1 MILFSQMNQ
10 ECRRLL
16 DYAHTGFDRLMQ
28 RRVMF
33 AGGVLIA
40 IGYLDWIIALIGC
53 VLCYTLDH
61 VEMKACSALLKAR
74 DLLNDDAGLR
84 KKLRARLHLA
94 GVASTFAVVLF
105 IVATSL
111 SAPEDLRF
119 LPLMFFVSAALY
131 WTVSQHQLD
140 DIVRSR
146 SLIVAAGVLVVLAV
160 PMVMHPPGMASLM
173 WPKAM
178 TTACVFY
185 FVHLCARAYAANYD
199 RSLDQITAA
208 ERSLKEAAESDQ
220 HKSDLLRVLSHELR
234 TPLNGVLGMTQ
245 LLSLG
250 ELTSQQRTQLATI
263 TSSGNRLD
271 ELLTEV
277 MDSERLNSG
286 SLRIVKKPVNFSA
299 FISPILDRHRRAADA
314 KGLRFEVEAQTDLP
328 DRIII
333 DAARAAQCLDHLISN
348 AVKFTT
354 EGHVKVSCS
363 HITSPGPPRLIF
375 KVRDTGIGMTK
386 DAQSRIFQ
394 RFAQE
399 DMSESRIYGGM
410 GLGLWNSKIMAE
422 LMGGSLGVSSKP
434 GVGSTFTL
442 NLIAEAVTA
451 KDAGASAQG
460 SGQTADLA
468 S

>member
-1 MILFSQMNQ
+1 MNQ

-40 IGYLDWIIALIGC
+40 IGYLDWIVALIGC
-53 VLCYTLDH
+53 VLCFALDYA
-61 VEMKACSALLKAR
+61 EMKACSALLKAR
-74 DLLNDDAGLR
+74 DLLSDDADLR
-84 KKLRARLHLA
+84 AKLRARLHLA
-94 GVASTFAVVLF
+94 GSASTFAVVLF
-105 IVATSL
+105 VVATSL
-111 SAPEDLRF
+111 QAPEDLRF
-119 LPLMFFVSAALY
+119 LPLMFLISAALY
-131 WTVSQHQLD
+131 WTVSQHQLA
-140 DIVRSR
+140 DIVRAR
-146 SLIVAAGVLVVLAV
+146 SLIVASGVLVILAI
-160 PMVMHPPGMASLM
+160 PMMTNAPGMTSVM
-173 WPKAM
+173 WPKVM

-185 FVHLCARAYAANYD
+185 FVHICARAYAANYD
-199 RSLDQITAA
+199 RSLDQIMAA

-250 ELTSQQRTQLATI
+250 ELTRQQRAQLATI

-277 MDSERLNSG
+277 MDSERLNTG
-286 SLRIVKKPVNFSA
+286 RMRIIKEPVDFSS
-299 FISPILDRHRRAADA
+299 FIGPILDRHRRAADA
-314 KGLRFEVEAQTDLP
+314 KGLHFDVEAQTDLP
-328 DRIII
+328 DRVVI

-348 AVKFTT
+348 AVKFTN
-354 EGHVKVSCS
+354 EGYVKVSCS

-375 KVRDTGIGMTK
+375 KVRDTGIGMSK

-399 DMSESRIYGGM
+399 DMSESRNYGGM

-422 LMGGSLGVSSKP
+422 LMGGSLGVNSKP
-434 GVGSTFTL
+434 GVGSTFML

-451 KDAGASAQG
+451 KGANASAQG
-460 SGQTADLA
+460 SGQATDLA

>member
-1 MILFSQMNQ
+1 MALSGKMNQ
-10 ECRRLL
+10 ESRRLL
-16 DYAHTGFDRLMQ
+16 DYAHTGYDRLMQ

-53 VLCYTLDH
+53 VLCYSLDH

-74 DLLNDDAGLR
+74 DRLKDDAKLR
-84 KKLRARLHLA
+84 AKLRARLHLA
-94 GVASTFAVVLF
+94 GSASTFAVVLF
-105 IVATSL
+105 VVATSL
-111 SAPEDLRF
+111 RAPEDLRF
-119 LPLMFFVSAALY
+119 LPLMFLVSAALY

-146 SLIVAAGVLVVLAV
+146 SLILASGVLIILAV
-160 PMVMHPPGMASLM
+160 PMMTDAPGMTSLM

-178 TTACVFY
+178 TTASVFY
-185 FVHLCARAYAANYD
+185 FIYICARAYAANYD

-208 ERSLKEAAESDQ
+208 ERSLQEAARSDQ
-220 HKSDLLRVLSHELR
+220 QKSDLLRVLSHELR

-250 ELTSQQRTQLATI
+250 QLTSQQRAQLAAI

-271 ELLTEV
+271 ELLTDV
-277 MDSERLNSG
+277 MDSERLNNG
-286 SLRIVKKPVNFSA
+286 RLRIIKEPVDFSA
-299 FISPILDRHRRAADA
+299 FITPILDRHRRAADA
-314 KGLRFEVEAQTDLP
+314 KGLRFEVEAQTELP
-328 DRIII
+328 DRVVI

-348 AVKFTT
+348 AVKFTN
-354 EGHVKVSCS
+354 EGYVKVTCS
-363 HITSPGPPRLIF
+363 HIMSPGPPRLIF
-375 KVRDTGIGMTK
+375 KVKDTGIGMSK
-386 DAQSRIFQ
+386 EAQSRIFQ

-442 NLIAEAVTA
+442 NLIAEAVKA
-451 KDAGASAQG
+451 KNAGASAQG
-460 SGQTADLA
+460 SGHATDLA

>member
-1 MILFSQMNQ
+1 MDQ

-40 IGYLDWIIALIGC
+40 IGYLDWIIALVGC
-53 VLCYTLDH
+53 VLCYSLDY

-74 DLLNDDAGLR
+74 DQLNSDAGLR
-84 KKLRARLHLA
+84 ANLRARLHLTA
-94 GVASTFAVVLF
+94 TASTFAVVLF
-105 IVATSL
+105 VVATSL
-111 SAPEDLRF
+111 RAPEDLRF
-119 LPLMFFVSAALY
+119 LPLMFLISAALY
-131 WTVSQHQLD
+131 WTVSQHQLR
-140 DIVRSR
+140 DIVMSR
-146 SLIVAAGVLVVLAV
+146 SLIVASGVIVILAV
-160 PMVMHPPGMASLM
+160 PMMKNAPGMASLM

-178 TTACVFY
+178 TTGCVFY
-185 FVHLCARAYAANYD
+185 FIYVCARAYGATYD

-208 ERSLKEAAESDQ
+208 ERSLKEAAQSDQ

-250 ELTSQQRTQLATI
+250 QLTSEQRAQLATI
-263 TSSGNRLD
+263 ASSGNRLD
-271 ELLTEV
+271 ELINDV
-277 MDSERLNSG
+277 MDSERLNAG
-286 SLRIVKKPVNFSA
+286 RLRIIKEPVKFSS
-299 FISPILDRHRRAADA
+299 FITPILDRHRRAADA
-314 KGLRFEVEAQTDLP
+314 KGLRFEIEAQTDLP
-328 DRIII
+328 DQVVI

-348 AVKFTT
+348 AVKFTS
-354 EGHVKVSCS
+354 EGHVRISCS

-375 KVRDTGIGMTK
+375 KVKDTGIGMSK
-386 DAQSRIFQ
+386 DAQNRIFQ

-399 DMSESRIYGGM
+399 DMSESRNYGGV

-422 LMGGSLGVSSKP
+422 LMGGSLGVNSKP
-434 GVGSTFTL
+434 GAGSTFTL
-442 NLIAEAVTA
+442 NLIAEAAPA
-451 KDAGASAQG
+451 KDAAASPQG
-460 SGQTADLA
+460 SGQKTDLA